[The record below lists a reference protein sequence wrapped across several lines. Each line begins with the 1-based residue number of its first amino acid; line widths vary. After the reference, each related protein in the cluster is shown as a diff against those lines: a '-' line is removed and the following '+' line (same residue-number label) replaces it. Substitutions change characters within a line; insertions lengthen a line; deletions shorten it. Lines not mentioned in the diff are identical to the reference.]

1 MGSETRKY
9 VPDFIV
15 LVRDRSYDRDFLHLV
30 VEIKGYRGEDAKHKR
45 ETMETCWIPGVNRLG
60 THGRWAFAELTDVYT
75 VGADFADRVKRGGP
89 WTHRKGPAG
98 SRDRGREKFGRGG
111 RKHARPGVHSTPEER
126 DLGMILAD
134 TTVWVDHLRK
144 PEPGLL
150 EHLAMNGV
158 LMHPMVIGELSCG
171 NLPRRKTV
179 LRQLLS
185 LPRIPEPAHESVLS
199 FIESKEL
206 MGRGVGFI
214 DFHLL

>member
-1 MGSETRKY
+1 M
-9 VPDFIV
+9 
-15 LVRDRSYDRDFLHLV
+15 
-30 VEIKGYRGEDAKHKR
+30 
-45 ETMETCWIPGVNRLG
+45 
-60 THGRWAFAELTDVYT
+60 
-75 VGADFADRVKRGGP
+75 
-89 WTHRKGPAG
+89 
-98 SRDRGREKFGRGG
+98 
-111 RKHARPGVHSTPEER
+111 
-126 DLGMILAD
+126 GMILAD
-134 TTVWVDHLRK
+134 TPVWVDHFRK

-206 MGRGVGFI
+206 MGRGSASSISTFFARSCARATYRCGPGTI
-214 DFHLL
+214 G